1 METGLFPHVKNNARL
16 TEHLHMYTIT
26 YILTLSIFKKNKK
39 SLQYKG
45 RHVLDTFYDMTAG
58 RCL

>member
-26 YILTLSIFKKNKK
+26 YILTLSIFKKKKKK

-45 RHVLDTFYDMTAG
+45 RHVHTFYDMTAG

>member
-26 YILTLSIFKKNKK
+26 YILTLSIFKKK

-45 RHVLDTFYDMTAG
+45 RHVHTFYDMTAG